1 MVLRDVENPRAIID
15 RKALVAEIGA
25 LREAATTP
33 EARKTVLQL
42 LKDALRKGE
51 AKIKADFLAHPEG
64 DRMVR
69 ARAYLLDQVIR
80 LVHDFCAEMLHP
92 VANPTAG
99 ERLSIVAVGGYGRG
113 ELAPFSDID
122 LLFLRPYKKT
132 PRSEQ
137 VVESMLYL
145 LWDLGLKV
153 GHSTRSIAECIR
165 LARSDGTIRTAVLE
179 ARWIWG
185 DQSLCTE
192 LKTKFFDDL
201 ADGTAREFVEIK
213 LAERSA
219 RHNRM
224 GDSRYVLEPNIKDGK
239 GGLRDLHTLLWIAR
253 YVYRTEHLD
262 QLVER
267 KVLTRREVKTFERAQ
282 TFMWTVRAL
291 LHYLA
296 GRAEERL
303 TFEVQPVIAHY
314 LGYTD
319 HAGSTEVE
327 RFMKRYFLV
336 AKEVGD
342 LTRIFCATLEAE
354 QTKSRFRIPRL
365 RLKRGEFGGFTMDS
379 ARLTFVDKDKFLEDP
394 CNLLRLF
401 HVAQRNEVD
410 IHPRALQVVNRNLKL
425 VNKALREDEEANRL
439 FLEMLTGN
447 DPELTLRRL
456 NEAGVFGRFIP
467 EFGRIVAQMQ
477 YNMYHVYTVDEH
489 TIYAIG
495 ILSRI
500 ERGELEDELPLASE
514 LVDKV
519 VSRRVLYVAVLLH
532 DIAKGRGGDHS
543 ILGEKVARKLCPRL
557 GLSAE
562 ETETVAWLVL
572 QHLSMSET
580 AFKRDLGD
588 PKTIEDFVHLVQSP
602 ERLRLLLVLT
612 VADIRAVGPNI
623 WNGWKASL
631 LRELYHVTNEAMVG
645 GLEVA
650 AASQRVKTKLE
661 KLRERLSDWPV
672 EEFEAHVARGF
683 DAYWLSYDVD
693 ALAAHARMVRAA
705 EIEDLPL
712 SVQTHVDRDKAV
724 TAVTVYTY
732 DQPGLFSRI
741 AGALTVAGADVV
753 DARIHTLNNGRALD
767 TFFVQDTMTGTGVPA
782 AFDRPDRL
790 AKLSTYLEQSF
801 RGRLRVK
808 KVMSERTFQ
817 PKRNKVFKVEPR
829 VLIDQKA
836 SATCTVIEVNGA
848 DRPGLLYAVTK
859 ALSERNIVICSA
871 KISTYGERAVD
882 VFYVQDLFGTKIM
895 HESKLAATK
904 RKLLSVLSE
913 VQSPDRAA
921 ETPAVTK
928 SNVAKSDQAAA

>member
-1 MVLRDVENPRAIID
+1 MPLIEVDNPRAVID
-15 RKALVAEIGA
+15 RKALVGRIAAHKADAATPKGRAAVLKLLKEALAAGEAEIK
-25 LREAATTP
+25 
-33 EARKTVLQL
+33 ARFMAEPQ
-42 LKDALRKGE
+42 
-51 AKIKADFLAHPEG
+51 G
-64 DRMVR
+64 DTAVH
-69 ARAYLLDQVIR
+69 ARAYLIDQIVR
-80 LVHDFCAEMLHP
+80 LVHDFAADILHP

-99 ERLSIVAVGGYGRG
+99 ERLSVVAVGGYGRG

-122 LLFLRPYKKT
+122 LLFLRPYKQT
-132 PRSEQ
+132 PRGEQ

-145 LWDLGLKV
+145 LWDLGFKV
-153 GHSTRSIAECIR
+153 GHATRSVAECIR
-165 LARSDGTIRTAVLE
+165 LGKADGTISTALLE

-185 DQSLCTE
+185 DQQLFQE
-192 LKTKFFDDL
+192 LRKRYRADL
-201 ADGTAREFVEIK
+201 TQGAAREFVEMK

-219 RHNRM
+219 RHARM

-239 GGLRDLHTLLWIAR
+239 GGLRDLHTLGWIAKF
-253 YVYRTEHLD
+253 VYGVEQID
-262 QLVER
+262 QLVD
-267 KVLTRREVKTFERAQ
+267 KKALTRKEAATFARAQ
-282 TFMWTVRAL
+282 SFLWTVRCL

-303 TFEVQPVIAHY
+303 TFEIQPEIAAR

-319 HAGSTEVE
+319 HAGTSGVE
-327 RFMKRYFLV
+327 RFMKRYFLT

-365 RLKRGEFGGFTMDS
+365 RLRRDEFGGFGLDNG
-379 ARLTFVDKDKFLEDP
+379 RLTHVEADTFLADP
-394 CNLLRLF
+394 RNLLRLF
-401 HVAQRNEVD
+401 RVAQRHEVD
-410 IHPRALQVVNRNLKL
+410 IHPRALQLVSRNLKL
-425 VNKALREDEEANRL
+425 VDKALREDEEANRL
-439 FLEMLTGN
+439 FLEMLTAP
-447 DPELTLRRL
+447 DPEPTLRRL
-456 NEAGVFGRFIP
+456 NEAGVFGRFVP

-500 ERGELEDELPLASE
+500 ERGELADELPLASE
-514 LVDKV
+514 LIGKI

-543 ILGEKVARKLCPRL
+543 ELGAKVARRLCPRL
-557 GLSAE
+557 GLNAE

-572 QHLSMSET
+572 YHLVMSET

-588 PKTIEDFVHLVQSP
+588 PKTIEDFVRLVQSP

-612 VADIRAVGPNI
+612 VADIRAVGPQV

-631 LRELYHVTNEAMVG
+631 LRELYHVALEAMVG
-645 GLEVA
+645 GLEVDTA
-650 AASQRVKTKLE
+650 GERVARKLAT
-661 KLRERLSDWPV
+661 LRERLADWPQADFD
-672 EEFEAHVARGF
+672 EHVARGF
-683 DAYWLSYDVD
+683 AAYWLSYDID
-693 ALAAHARMVRAA
+693 TLASHARMVRAA

-712 SVQTHVDRDKAV
+712 AVQTRVDKARAV
-724 TAVTVYTY
+724 TEITVYTF
-732 DQPGLFSRI
+732 DQHGLFSRI

-767 TFFVQDTMTGTGVPA
+767 TFWVQDTLTGTGTPA

-790 AKLSTYLEQSF
+790 AKLSSYLEQSF

-808 KVMSERTFQ
+808 KVMSERSFQ
-817 PKRNKVFKVEPR
+817 PRRNRVFKLEPR

-836 SATCTVIEVNGA
+836 SATCTVIEVNGI
-848 DRPGLLYAVTK
+848 DRPGLLYALTR
-859 ALSERNIVICSA
+859 ALSERNTIIRSA
-871 KISTYGERAVD
+871 KISTFGERAVD

-895 HESKLAATK
+895 HEGKLAAI
-904 RKLLSVLSE
+904 RRRLLAVLTE
-913 VQSPDRAA
+913 PAGGEPEKQPEAQAA
-921 ETPAVTK
+921 E
-928 SNVAKSDQAAA
+928 